1 MKQKFISSAYA
12 KMYMVSPGVYQKLL
26 NCINDSDKNA
36 TLNLNKPE
44 VSIDE
49 TDPTIYP
56 LPNDNFTTP
65 TPIIEN
71 ETFNNTINESAIP
84 GPSNEFNEINE
95 PPEIIQNQ
103 SIQNKNKSN
112 ILATPCESGGL
123 LKRVRESKDTYGKIK
138 KSAFIRKPNVNVNF
152 IPDNE
157 VDLIENAIVKKP
169 KPNVFSFPKSDVNNA
184 NNESY
189 DEDKEIRVYDCDIC
203 KKRFFNKWSVTRHKK
218 NKHKIQNNPLT
229 STPTHE
235 SGNYSWN
242 WNEPEIMEPGNLLPT
257 GGIKRKIDY
266 TNFPVT
272 TRVYPI
278 KRKKDKKT
286 FEDWGYPVY
295 SKK

>member
-1 MKQKFISSAYA
+1 MRSADHA
-12 KMYMVSPGVYQKLL
+12 GCRGVQLGWVLKGVER
-26 NCINDSDKNA
+26 CGRGHF
-36 TLNLNKPE
+36 P
-44 VSIDE
+44 
-49 TDPTIYP
+49 
-56 LPNDNFTTP
+56 FQ
-65 TPIIEN
+65 
-71 ETFNNTINESAIP
+71 TF
-84 GPSNEFNEINE
+84 
-95 PPEIIQNQ
+95 
-103 SIQNKNKSN
+103 
-112 ILATPCESGGL
+112 C
-123 LKRVRESKDTYGKIK
+123 
-138 KSAFIRKPNVNVNF
+138 
-152 IPDNE
+152 
-157 VDLIENAIVKKP
+157 
-169 KPNVFSFPKSDVNNA
+169 SFPWLLRRFFTFA
-184 NNESY
+184 HHARQH